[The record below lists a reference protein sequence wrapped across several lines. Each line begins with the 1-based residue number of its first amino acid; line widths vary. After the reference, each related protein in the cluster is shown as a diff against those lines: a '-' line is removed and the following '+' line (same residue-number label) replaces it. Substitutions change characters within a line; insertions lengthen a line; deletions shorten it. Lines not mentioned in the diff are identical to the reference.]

1 MVKTKIKLLIL
12 VGVLFLMSSC
22 NQKSEEADMQ
32 EEKLRIPVMVDVINT
47 QEYEII
53 VTGIGKIDSRQRAV
67 IIFESQGQ
75 LEKIYKNVGDEISKG
90 DVIAEINSTTYNSAF
105 QLAEASFKKAESD
118 LEDARTLLNKNAI
131 SDDEFNQL
139 HLSFIS
145 TKSNYTQAMERY
157 AKCSLTAP
165 FDGTI
170 VDMNLNP
177 GEYIAPIQT
186 VLPPVTLADMD
197 NLIIEVSI
205 SEKDISKIQVGQ
217 DVLVHVKAFEGIPFD
232 GKVSLVGLMASQG
245 SNSFK
250 VEISLMNIDRQ
261 LKLGM
266 IVNVSITVKRLNE
279 ALVIPR
285 KYILEDSNG
294 NFVFISENE
303 KAIKK
308 RIVIEDSRRDFIMIT
323 GELEPGDSLITQ
335 GYRKIS
341 VNSLLKVVN

>member
-1 MVKTKIKLLIL
+1 MRTKIKLLII
-12 VGVLFLMSSC
+12 VGTLFLISSC

-32 EEKLRIPVMVDVINT
+32 EEKLRIPVMVDVINA

-53 VTGIGKIDSRQRAV
+53 VTGIGKIDSRQRAT

-75 LEKIYKNVGDEISKG
+75 LEKIHKNVGDEISKE
-90 DVIAEINSTTYNSAF
+90 DVIAEINSTIYKSAF
-105 QLAEASFKKAESD
+105 QLAEASFKQTESD
-118 LEDARTLLNKNAI
+118 LEDARILLKKNAI
-131 SDDEFNQL
+131 SNDEFNQL

-145 TKSNYTQAMERY
+145 TKSIYTQARERY
-157 AKCSLTAP
+157 DKCSLTAP

-177 GEYIAPIQT
+177 GEYIAPSQT
-186 VLPPVTLADMD
+186 VLPPVILADMD
-197 NLIIEVSI
+197 HLIIEVSV

-217 DVLVHVKAFEGIPFD
+217 DVLVHVKAYDGAPFD
-232 GKVSLVGLMASQG
+232 GKVSLVGLMTSQG
-245 SNSFK
+245 SSSFK
-250 VEISLMNIDRQ
+250 IEISLMNIDRQ

-266 IVNVSITVKRLNE
+266 IANVSITVKRLIE

-294 NFVFISENE
+294 NFVFISEN
-303 KAIKK
+303 ARAVKK
-308 RIVIEDSRRDFIMIT
+308 RITIEDSRRDIIMIT
-323 GELEPGDSLITQ
+323 GDLKPGDSLITQ

-341 VNSLLKVVN
+341 VDSPLKVIN

>member
-1 MVKTKIKLLIL
+1 MRTTIKLLII
-12 VGVLFLMSSC
+12 VGALFLMSSC

-53 VTGIGKIDSRQRAV
+53 VTGIGKIDSRQRAA

>member
-1 MVKTKIKLLIL
+1 MMRITIKLLII
-12 VGVLFLMSSC
+12 VGALFLMSSC

-32 EEKLRIPVMVDVINT
+32 EEKLPIPVMVDVINT
-47 QEYEII
+47 QEYGII
-53 VTGIGKIDSRQRAV
+53 VTGIGKIDSRQRAG

-75 LEKIYKNVGDEISKG
+75 LKKINKNVGDEISKG